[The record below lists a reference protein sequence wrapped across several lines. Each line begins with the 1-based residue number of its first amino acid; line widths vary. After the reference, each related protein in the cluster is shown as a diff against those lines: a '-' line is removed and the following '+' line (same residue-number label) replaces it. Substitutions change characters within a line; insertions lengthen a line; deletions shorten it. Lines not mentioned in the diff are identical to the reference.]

1 MVGHREHG
9 VAKGDHRVLLRK
21 VEGREAVVVHVA
33 LDQVGRRHVDGR
45 KGVYDKVHAA
55 RGVHAG
61 GVVTVLKAYVDR
73 LAGGRNEIGVG
84 MGIDAIVRIGL
95 AAMVGDVVARGGLAV
110 QHKGVELHRKVN
122 ELPAVPV
129 KIAVARVHGNDPSD
143 RAAEVDAEV
152 RKVETAPAV
161 VLDPRIDRLR
171 RGGDDDV
178 NAPEDLV
185 DIVKTVLVALVVLYR
200 EQCRVLRPQNVR
212 VVVRQVEDSRGR
224 AVVALVKIDRWVSNR
239 LGSQY

>member
-1 MVGHREHG
+1 MVGHRKDG

-21 VEGREAVVVHVA
+21 VEGRETVVVDIA
-33 LDQVGRRHVDGR
+33 LYQVGRRHVDGR
-45 KGVYDKVHAA
+45 KGVYDKVYAA

-73 LAGGRNEIGVG
+73 LTGGRNEIGVG

-95 AAMVGDVVARGGLAV
+95 AAMVGNVVARGGLAV
-110 QHKGVELHRKVN
+110 EHQGVELHRKVN
-122 ELPAVPV
+122 ELPAIPV
-129 KIAVARVHGNDPSD
+129 GIAVARVHRDDPRD
-143 RAAEVDAEV
+143 RPAEVDAEV

-171 RGGDDDV
+171 RGGHDDV
-178 NAPEDLV
+178 HPAEDLV

-200 EQCRVLRPQNVR
+200 EKRRVLGAKYVR
-212 VVVRQVEDSRGR
+212 VVVRQVEDTRGS
-224 AVVALVKIDRWVSNR
+224 AVVALVKIDRRVRNG